1 MAAWEMQAAMTAFHQ
16 VKTGLGTFPLRMKIG
31 MHSGAVFAA
40 RVGDADGQE
49 FIVTGPTV
57 NATARAESLASAG
70 QILISE
76 EMYAQVE
83 AMRPGFL
90 TVAPGPEGHQ
100 VVMALGA
107 NSASRFVSPPG
118 KSFPL
123 PAGADLVLPDEPW
136 PTSVR
141 RILIALERL
150 TPYLP
155 TGLLPRLVPA
165 PFRHETGGEHR
176 LVVVLFANFV
186 GASELIVKA
195 GKARSG
201 AIADAL
207 SAYFTTVQ
215 QIISR
220 YGGVVNKVDLYDHG
234 DKLMALFGA
243 PIAYED
249 DVERAIRAALEM
261 RTATQ
266 APDFQERVGFLRS
279 QRIGISSG
287 VVFAGHVGS
296 PHRREYT
303 VMGDEVNLAARLMS
317 AAQEGEILTSD
328 YVHRKISTL
337 FELVDRGAVQ
347 LKGKRLPVSTY
358 AVVGE
363 RATSAAERG
372 IHGLRSPLVSREKE
386 MEALQKAVTRLWR
399 RKEGRIISII
409 SEAGLGKSRLA
420 AELRTWS
427 ARFKDRIRW
436 LEGRGLSYTQQV
448 SYSVFIPIVQD
459 ALGITETDSVTDIW
473 YKLRH
478 RTAELL
484 PKEVEEDI
492 LPYLAQFLS
501 LPLSAQDAERV
512 AYLEGEAL
520 QRQIS
525 RAITVFLEH
534 LAYERPLVLVIDDL
548 HWADSASLTLLER
561 CLALAERAPLLL
573 MLLYRPEK
581 EHGCWAL
588 GETAPREHP
597 HHYTAITLQ
606 PLEREENQDVRL
618 VCNLLNLEALP
629 PTLEQLIGR
638 AEGNPFYVEEI
649 IRMLIDQGTI
659 VRQGERWQL
668 VREIELETV
677 PDTLQ
682 GLIMARLDRL
692 LEEAR
697 RTLQLASVIGRIFR
711 QHMLHWLAAAVDLA
725 SRMNVNLMTLRQAE
739 LVRQRAVLP
748 EPEYAFKQM
757 MIRDVTYE
765 SLLIRDRRVYHHLLA
780 QNLEREY
787 STRLEEIYELLAH
800 HYALS
805 PDRQKALEYLLK
817 AGRKAQT
824 TYANPEAISFY
835 RQAERLAQELG
846 RQQEQGDALEGLG
859 NVLFH
864 VGEYDEALRC
874 YRQALPLRT
883 TLRER
888 AEVYRRMGMVYEKRG
903 EYERALEVCGEGIAL
918 LTPDEERSVEMARL
932 LITRARVYQQQ
943 GQSAAALTD
952 GQASLS
958 IVLGTN
964 HYREIAQAYNSLGL
978 SYRDTQ
984 PDKAVEHL
992 EQGLAILERIG
1003 DEYEAARVYGNLA
1016 ILYYQ
1021 TDLARSAMYFQRV
1034 LNTMQRLGDV
1044 WGEST
1049 TYQNLGIIHYAQGNY
1064 SQAIDYYHRS
1074 MSMKER
1080 IGDSLGVADCC
1091 INLGEVYRAQGD
1103 LSQAIA
1109 YLNRGLTIA
1118 QEIGANQA
1126 ETECYR
1132 QLAECYLE
1140 NNEVAVAM
1148 ETCNAA
1154 LAHAQRIGDRK
1165 EKGIIYRVL
1174 GKAYLQGGYADTSLA
1189 HLEHSLALLQELN
1202 QEFDVGL
1209 VLCDY
1214 AEALAEVGEKE
1225 QARERLEQAL
1235 AIFERLQLPQEQA
1248 RVQATLAR
1256 LT

>member
-1 MAAWEMQAAMTAFHQ
+1 MKMPGEVNSSTDGQAPSADVNLNAGLTAEEYDRLHPYLPADYQERDTLSVDAASVLRHLTDLLDMVITYLPRYLVQLLWPLPLTDVPRVGGEFLNGALLFADISGFTAMSERMSTLGKEGDEQVTELINRYFSTMLEVIFAHGGDLFKFGGDALLAFFPDANDANADGVGGPLSAVMAAWEMQAAMTAFHQ

-581 EHGCWAL
+581 EHGCWSL

-638 AEGNPFYVEEI
+638 AEGNPFYVE
-649 IRMLIDQGTI
+649 
-659 VRQGERWQL
+659 
-668 VREIELETV
+668 
-677 PDTLQ
+677 
-682 GLIMARLDRL
+682 
-692 LEEAR
+692 
-697 RTLQLASVIGRIFR
+697 
-711 QHMLHWLAAAVDLA
+711 
-725 SRMNVNLMTLRQAE
+725 
-739 LVRQRAVLP
+739 
-748 EPEYAFKQM
+748 
-757 MIRDVTYE
+757 
-765 SLLIRDRRVYHHLLA
+765 
-780 QNLEREY
+780 
-787 STRLEEIYELLAH
+787 
-800 HYALS
+800 
-805 PDRQKALEYLLK
+805 
-817 AGRKAQT
+817 
-824 TYANPEAISFY
+824 
-835 RQAERLAQELG
+835 
-846 RQQEQGDALEGLG
+846 
-859 NVLFH
+859 
-864 VGEYDEALRC
+864 
-874 YRQALPLRT
+874 
-883 TLRER
+883 
-888 AEVYRRMGMVYEKRG
+888 
-903 EYERALEVCGEGIAL
+903 
-918 LTPDEERSVEMARL
+918 
-932 LITRARVYQQQ
+932 
-943 GQSAAALTD
+943 
-952 GQASLS
+952 
-958 IVLGTN
+958 
-964 HYREIAQAYNSLGL
+964 
-978 SYRDTQ
+978 
-984 PDKAVEHL
+984 
-992 EQGLAILERIG
+992 
-1003 DEYEAARVYGNLA
+1003 
-1016 ILYYQ
+1016 
-1021 TDLARSAMYFQRV
+1021 
-1034 LNTMQRLGDV
+1034 
-1044 WGEST
+1044 
-1049 TYQNLGIIHYAQGNY
+1049 
-1064 SQAIDYYHRS
+1064 
-1074 MSMKER
+1074 
-1080 IGDSLGVADCC
+1080 
-1091 INLGEVYRAQGD
+1091 
-1103 LSQAIA
+1103 
-1109 YLNRGLTIA
+1109 
-1118 QEIGANQA
+1118 
-1126 ETECYR
+1126 
-1132 QLAECYLE
+1132 
-1140 NNEVAVAM
+1140 
-1148 ETCNAA
+1148 
-1154 LAHAQRIGDRK
+1154 
-1165 EKGIIYRVL
+1165 
-1174 GKAYLQGGYADTSLA
+1174 
-1189 HLEHSLALLQELN
+1189 
-1202 QEFDVGL
+1202 
-1209 VLCDY
+1209 
-1214 AEALAEVGEKE
+1214 
-1225 QARERLEQAL
+1225 
-1235 AIFERLQLPQEQA
+1235 
-1248 RVQATLAR
+1248 
-1256 LT
+1256 